1 MLFPGL
7 GVSAEKAGCLRC
19 VVDAAE
25 ANEGEDGPKG
35 APGCLGGVVCLV
47 AGHAEVAD
55 GTADEGCGLLGPG
68 HGAGALRGEAAD
80 GLQVV
85 DAVGDG
91 VAVGVRVENRRGIF
105 RGDGRC
111 RPGRRHRRSSRRGRW
126 RLLGGMWTKNALCAF
141 RIVMKKSQSIK

>member
-1 MLFPGL
+1 MLGVRSKPPTHQKSSSPSCGEELRAFPGRGAL
-7 GVSAEKAGCLRC
+7 AEEDGCLRC

-25 ANEGEDGPKG
+25 ADEGEAGPQD
-35 APGCLGGVVCLV
+35 APGCLGGVVGLV

-55 GTADEGCGLLGPG
+55 GTADEGFGLLSSG

-91 VAVGVRVENRRGIF
+91 A
-105 RGDGRC
+105 
-111 RPGRRHRRSSRRGRW
+111 
-126 RLLGGMWTKNALCAF
+126 A
-141 RIVMKKSQSIK
+141 